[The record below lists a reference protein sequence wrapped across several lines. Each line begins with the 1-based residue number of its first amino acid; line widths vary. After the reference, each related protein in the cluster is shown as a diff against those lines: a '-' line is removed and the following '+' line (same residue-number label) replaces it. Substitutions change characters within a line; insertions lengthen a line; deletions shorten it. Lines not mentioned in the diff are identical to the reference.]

1 MRWSAWKSMRAGVQV
16 LSGTSLALAVGCSG
30 EPVAAKPLE
39 PISLSAIEDV
49 ESAAQAARRRP
60 QYDDRVALAGV
71 TTPAE
76 PAPADGPW
84 FLRPAGQPEQT
95 GIPPVQQQPVQSS
108 NNPESFANASTANIR
123 PEPVQPIQQPVVPV
137 RPIRRGPPGGWRK
150 AACGRG

>member
-30 EPVAAKPLE
+30 EPVAAEPLE
-39 PISLSAIEDV
+39 EMSLAAIEDI

-76 PAPADGPW
+76 QPTADGPW
-84 FLRPAGQPEQT
+84 FLRPAGQPQQV
-95 GIPPVQQQPVQSS
+95 PVNPVQPVQPDRKS
-108 NNPESFANASTANIR
+108 
-123 PEPVQPIQQPVVPV
+123 VV
-137 RPIRRGPPGGWRK
+137 
-150 AACGRG
+150 